1 MQEELVKKATQYIAN
16 TYTRFPIAITRGE
29 GCWLWDVNGRRYLD
43 FLAGIAVCNLGHVH
57 EKVVEGLAAQ
67 AKKLFHVSNL
77 FYMEPQIKAAQ
88 MLVENS
94 FGDKVFFCNSG
105 AEANEA
111 AIKLAR
117 RYSWSKY
124 GEGRHEIIAMENS
137 FHGRTVNTL
146 AATGQKKFGV
156 GFEPLTQGYVHVPFN
171 DIEALKNAVTQR
183 TCAVML
189 ELVQAEGGVYVA
201 DTDYVREL
209 REYTKG
215 RDIVLILD
223 EVQTGIGRTGR
234 FFAYEHFGI
243 EPDIMSLAK
252 ALGNGFPVGA
262 IVATDE
268 VMKAFVPGSH
278 ASTFGGNP
286 LASAAVLATLNT
298 IIDDKILKNAVD
310 HFAVVGAQILYRAAD
325 ALCHKAASLNG
336 GIAVDDPLGQ
346 LRHALACGPEQV
358 TDGFLV
364 IGVHTH
370 GNCGAVFKQLQ
381 RAENQ
386 MLQNAPVLGLQN
398 PASAGLHSHAGKFG
412 QLVAPSLA
420 KRMPLALK
428 GLQHIAKHLPHIG
441 AEFLKLCP
449 GLGHARLK
457 TVIMR
462 MIANNFGL
470 FTQVTG
476 LAVLGLSL
484 LQLLL
489 GLRP

>member
-298 IIDDKILKNAVD
+298 IIDDKILKNAVESGEYLYQGLLRLQQKFPFIVEIRGMGLIRGIELSVD
-310 HFAVVGAQILYRAAD
+310 GDAVAR
-325 ALCHKAASLNG
+325 
-336 GIAVDDPLGQ
+336 
-346 LRHALACGPEQV
+346 
-358 TDGFLV
+358 
-364 IGVHTH
+364 
-370 GNCGAVFKQLQ
+370 
-381 RAENQ
+381 
-386 MLQNAPVLGLQN
+386 
-398 PASAGLHSHAGKFG
+398 
-412 QLVAPSLA
+412 
-420 KRMPLALK
+420 
-428 GLQHIAKHLPHIG
+428 
-441 AEFLKLCP
+441 EFLAEGIVLNCTKGTTL
-449 GLGHARLK
+449 RLVPPLIIQK
-457 TVIMR
+457 EEIDLFLE
-462 MIANNFGL
+462 IADRIFERKK
-470 FTQVTG
+470 
-476 LAVLGLSL
+476 A
-484 LQLLL
+484 
-489 GLRP
+489 